1 MDVSEFCLQYSYGVI
16 KSNDDSK
23 ATFHTAYTGPDTIH
37 TVKHLRISTPYSF
50 RVSCKGEG
58 ETMWGIWTV
67 PKQAVTTI
75 PHYGKSGVTAADM
88 LGLNSKMM

>member
-37 TVKHLRISTPYSF
+37 TVKHLRINTPYSF